1 MVIIPIPIPKYV
13 VQLVPASGRVGW
25 VGAGVG
31 ATAIKVDLGV
41 GADVTVGV
49 DVGAEVIE
57 GHVQSDSFTQLEF
70 LQLPDAAPDAILH
83 IRSDGQVELFVQL
96 LLHCGT

>member
-1 MVIIPIPIPKYV
+1 MGGK
-13 VQLVPASGRVGW
+13 VGD
-25 VGAGVG
+25 GVG
-31 ATAIKVDLGV
+31 ATVTTGV
-41 GADVTVGV
+41 PVAN
-49 DVGAEVIE
+49 

-70 LQLPDAAPDAILH
+70 LQLPDAAPDVILH